1 MAEPTSPAASAPPV
15 EDPVPPS
22 ASLAPSPSVDDWPAQ
37 ATDAVVKVVD
47 AVRDKTTGPAVNAAH
62 ATKYGIVVFVEVA
75 VLGPVL
81 LIMLFRLTEVAL
93 QGLGNLLDLAW
104 LVEPMWIVYVF
115 YGSIFSSTG
124 LWLWRKAN
132 KPARA

>member
-1 MAEPTSPAASAPPV
+1 MAEPTSPAASTPPV

-22 ASLAPSPSVDDWPAQ
+22 ASLAPSPSLDDWPAQ

-62 ATKYGIVVFVEVA
+62 ATKYGIVVFFMVA
-75 VLGPVL
+75 VLGPLL

-93 QGLGNLLDLAW
+93 QGIGRLFNLDW
-104 LVEPMWIVYVF
+104 LSEPMWIVYVF
-115 YGSIFSSTG
+115 YGSIFSVIG

-132 KPARA
+132 KPAKA